1 MSEVVVVA
9 VVKAKPGRESELER
23 ELRKLIVPTHA
34 EPGCILYALHRST
47 SDPCELVF
55 VERWRSR
62 DDLDAHMKAPH
73 LQHLPALAELLAEP
87 MRAYVLE
94 ALPGGDPGKGAL

>member
-9 VVKAKPGRESELER
+9 ALKAKPGREAELER
-23 ELRKLIVPTHA
+23 ELRKLVVPTHA
-34 EPGCILYALHRST
+34 EPGCILYALHRSV

-55 VERWRSR
+55 VERWRSQ

-73 LQHLPALAELLAEP
+73 LQNLPALAELLAEP
-87 MRAYVLE
+87 MRPYILE
-94 ALPGGDPGKGAL
+94 RLPEGDPAKGVL